1 MGCNDVKIWVKYMSN
16 RMSKRILVTM
26 PDQLEAGLKAE
37 AERQGR
43 SLSNLCS
50 YLLEKSYEEL
60 QTEKSEEKK

>member
-1 MGCNDVKIWVKYMSN
+1 MSN
-16 RMSKRILVTM
+16 QMSKRILVTM
-26 PDQLEAGLKAE
+26 PDQLEAALKAE

-60 QTEKSEEKK
+60 QSDKSEEKKK